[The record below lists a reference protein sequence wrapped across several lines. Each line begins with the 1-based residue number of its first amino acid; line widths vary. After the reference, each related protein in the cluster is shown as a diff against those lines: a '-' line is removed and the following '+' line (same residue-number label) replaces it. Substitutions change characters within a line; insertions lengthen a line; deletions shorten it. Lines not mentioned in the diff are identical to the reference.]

1 LSDDSNNR
9 TLTFLGRMDRL
20 GRGLE
25 NVFLVGLLGAMMV
38 LSVMQIIM
46 REVFNT
52 GVVWAGELLKL
63 MVLWLAMIAAI
74 AACRDNRRIRI
85 DALSHV
91 LPKQAIRYTRVLVDL
106 FAAAVC
112 GVVAWHAWRYL
123 QLEIE
128 FEDTVLIDTPAWIVH
143 AIIPVSFA
151 VTGYRFV
158 VGAVRKA
165 LGRDDDKEQGVVL

>member
-1 LSDDSNNR
+1 MNDKPA
-9 TLTFLGRMDRL
+9 TILGRMDRF
-20 GRGLE
+20 GRAVE
-25 NVFLVGLLGAMMV
+25 NIFLVGLLGAMMV
-38 LSVMQIIM
+38 LSVTQIVM
-46 REVFNT
+46 REIFST

-74 AACRDNRRIRI
+74 AACRDNRHIRI

-91 LPKQAIRYTRVLVDL
+91 LPGQAIRYTRVLVDL

-143 AIIPVSFA
+143 GVIPASF
-151 VTGYRFV
+151 VVMSYRFV
-158 VGAVRKA
+158 IGAIRKA
-165 LGRDDDKEQGVVL
+165 IGRDDDKQPGSVT